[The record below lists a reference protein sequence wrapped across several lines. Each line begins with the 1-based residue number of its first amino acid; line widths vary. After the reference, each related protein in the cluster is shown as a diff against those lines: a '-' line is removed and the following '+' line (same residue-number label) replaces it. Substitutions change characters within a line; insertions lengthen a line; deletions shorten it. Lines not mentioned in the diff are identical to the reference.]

1 MNFPR
6 IILNFSPRI
15 STIDNRTIFVGLTVL
30 SMACA
35 APIMA
40 QTDSNL
46 SNNIPDQNSSES
58 RVPDPPA
65 VGSLSETINWS
76 NSATDLEPLSQNLS
90 PEPNSKQP
98 ELNKNP
104 KSSTNTSP
112 DPNYIISPRI
122 APNEKINPGTTTLPL
137 NEIPISH
144 LTQWQLSALQAFAET
159 TNSALFF
166 NGILQIHAQ
175 VIESLTRNNVY
186 TVDQKGSYL
195 QLRTVP
201 LERTI
206 TTTTIEP
213 QTMNGLE
220 LQMSLTGACI
230 LPGTS
235 PSQQCSYMP
244 GLVID
249 RNSID
254 PKFFVPTR
262 VFQTSTVGE
271 VIKPETLAFVERPG
285 FQGGTSAQPIGV
297 DFYFPNT
304 GAFPGN
310 SQSQETDFRRQEEI
324 NYTLAGTFSRVRQ
337 IVRANDKESVLGRT
351 IRGFTLFFDDENRW
365 TNTIIQAGAQLLPDV
380 IPRLEGSKN
389 PVNSNINI
397 NLFFAANNTR
407 LPSSSFTIYSAGLGQ
422 ANSLSSNV
430 TDISQVPTANYHSLW
445 FGLSPVIK
453 RNFEDSEIFY
463 QPTGPQFT
471 LANGGGEGGADTNI
485 QLVSAV
491 NQNTYSTANLQNFY
505 AQVYLG
511 FFQQNVNLVTENI
524 YREKMGYYPHLSLT
538 GDWTGSQYIF
548 RYYTGIIASEEV
560 KPYLGADYTR
570 NTVNGWNFRG
580 GAIGYINPD
589 QDYYSQVWGGV
600 AKRISFSKSAN
611 LILSSGFNYAIDRD
625 TTIGDVVSISPAS
638 EVVVAASLNWGIVS
652 IGLSNYFG
660 GILPN
665 SYDNRLLTQLSI
677 SPFKTLTLSG
687 YVAPIDE
694 TSNRSLYGAGIIWQ
708 LKNQYNSPTLSFN
721 WQNQQYDYGYDVFG
735 NQLLVNDNIFTIL
748 FRVGHPPNPF

>member
-1 MNFPR
+1 MNYPR
-6 IILNFSPRI
+6 IILNFFPLI
-15 STIDNRTIFVGLTVL
+15 STTYNRTIFLSLTVL
-30 SMACA
+30 SIASA
-35 APIMA
+35 APILA

-46 SNNIPDQNSSES
+46 PNNTPDQNSSES
-58 RVPDPPA
+58 RVPDSPEA
-65 VGSLSETINWS
+65 TSLSETINWS
-76 NSATDLEPLSQNLS
+76 HSATDLQPLSQNLS
-90 PEPNSKQP
+90 PEPNSKEP

-104 KSSTNTSP
+104 KSSTPTSS
-112 DPNYIISPRI
+112 DPNYIIPPRI
-122 APNEKINPGTTTLPL
+122 APNEKVNPGTTTLPL

-144 LTQWQLSALQAFAET
+144 LAEWQLSALQAFAET

-166 NGILQIHAQ
+166 NGTLKIHAQ
-175 VIESLTRNNVY
+175 VIENLTRNNVY
-186 TVDQKGSYL
+186 TVDQKGIYL

-235 PSQQCSYMP
+235 PDQQCTYMP
-244 GLVID
+244 GLAVD

-254 PKFFVPTR
+254 PQFFVPTR
-262 VFQTSTVGE
+262 VFQTSQVGE
-271 VIKPETLAFVERPG
+271 VIKPETLAFVQRPG

-310 SQSQETDFRRQEEI
+310 SQSQETDFRRQEDI
-324 NYTLAGTFSRVRQ
+324 TYTLTGTFSRVRQ

-389 PVNSNINI
+389 PVNSNINL

-407 LPSSSFTIYSAGLGQ
+407 LPSSSFTIYSAGLGH
-422 ANSLSSNV
+422 ANSLTSNV
-430 TDISQVPTANYHSLW
+430 TNLSQVPTASYHSLW

-463 QPTGPQFT
+463 QPTSPQFI
-471 LANGGGEGGADTNI
+471 LANGGGEGGENTNV

-491 NQNTYSTANLQNFY
+491 NQDTYSTANLQNFY

-524 YREKMGYYPHLSLT
+524 YREKMGYYPHLSFT
-538 GDWTGSQYIF
+538 GDWTGSQYIL

-580 GAIGYINPD
+580 GAIGYLNPD
-589 QDYYSQVWGGV
+589 QDYYSQVWGSV
-600 AKRISFSKSAN
+600 AKRIIFSKSAN

-625 TTIGDVVSISPAS
+625 TTIGDVVSLSPAS

-652 IGLSNYFG
+652 IGVTNYFG

-694 TSNRSLYGAGIIWQ
+694 TSSRSLYGAGIIWQ